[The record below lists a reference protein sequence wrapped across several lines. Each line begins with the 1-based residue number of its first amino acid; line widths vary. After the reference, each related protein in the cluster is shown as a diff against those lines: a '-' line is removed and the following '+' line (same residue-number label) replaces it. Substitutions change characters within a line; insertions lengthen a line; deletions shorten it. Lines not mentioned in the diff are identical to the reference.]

1 MDATSVTRCDDSSGD
16 EPRTRYPES
25 SASLLGWAAGN
36 TYNGREAGAN
46 GNELQSAR
54 TANSQICEKQ
64 RWGRTQRA
72 TMLMVRHHG

>member
-1 MDATSVTRCDDSSGD
+1 MIRIARWDNSSGD
-16 EPRTRYPES
+16 ESGTLYPES

-36 TYNGREAGAN
+36 TYNGREAEAN